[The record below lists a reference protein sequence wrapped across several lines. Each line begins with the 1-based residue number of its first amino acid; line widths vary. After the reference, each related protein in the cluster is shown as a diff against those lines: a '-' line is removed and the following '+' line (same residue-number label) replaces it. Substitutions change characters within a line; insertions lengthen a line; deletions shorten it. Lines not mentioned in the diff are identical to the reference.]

1 MRCRIVCLPL
11 SVTTVSGRSRGG
23 CTESTLSGHRS
34 VQDTSF
40 RSRDRRNPGG
50 VETRDGRANST
61 AVVVLVVDIP
71 GSETFLGG
79 PRVALLGWPLEN
91 H

>member
-1 MRCRIVCLPL
+1 MSDCLSAIVCHH
-11 SVTTVSGRSRGG
+11 GQRQISRRLYRKH
-23 CTESTLSGHRS
+23 LSGHRS